1 MRAPDVVERVR
12 EGALDVGDVGEGASN
27 VGEGALDVGAGVG
40 KGPVGAEEGPVCGRT
55 RAHNVECVHCQGV
68 ECQTFWYLYF
78 LLIIRLCTH
87 FQYKTIAI
95 HRIARRVIR
104 DTVLAFA
111 ADTGAPRS

>member
-1 MRAPDVVERVR
+1 
-12 EGALDVGDVGEGASN
+12 
-27 VGEGALDVGAGVG
+27 
-40 KGPVGAEEGPVCGRT
+40 
-55 RAHNVECVHCQGV
+55 V